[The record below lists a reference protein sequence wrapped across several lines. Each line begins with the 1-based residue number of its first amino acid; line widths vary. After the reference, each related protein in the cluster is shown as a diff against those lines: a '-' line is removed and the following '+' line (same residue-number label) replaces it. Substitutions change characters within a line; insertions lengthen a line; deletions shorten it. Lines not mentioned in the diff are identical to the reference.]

1 MSRALPL
8 LAAFTA
14 SVTVGTPLAAA
25 FSVPS
30 PPARVARVLAATFRA
45 PAPLR
50 AARCVAYRES
60 SFRRTA
66 VSPTSD
72 YGLFQIN
79 YRWHRRS
86 GESRPAFATR
96 MFDLLGNVRYAARLS
111 RGGRDWHAWAP
122 HTRAACGL

>member
-1 MSRALPL
+1 VSRALPL
-8 LAAFTA
+8 LAAFTIA
-14 SVTVGTPLAAA
+14 VSVGTPVAAA
-25 FSVPS
+25 FSVPA

-50 AARCVAYRES
+50 DARCVAFVES

-86 GESRPAFATR
+86 GETRPAFATR
-96 MFDLLGNVRYAARLS
+96 MFDLRGNVRYAARLS
-111 RGGRDWHAWAP
+111 RGGHDWHAWAP
-122 HTRAACGL
+122 RTRAACGV